1 MGESFLGLPNRFKI
15 INDLLESTY
24 NPNHALSAYQG
35 HKISEDYVKRS
46 GGEKHSMM
54 GDLVTLS
61 LYPIISMSAD
71 IGKPSVKYNNV
82 YASRF
87 HGNADTATKLQSTKT
102 IKLTGSVT
110 GEVTTDLSGNVTI
123 NTTTNHNHDSL
134 YLKLTG
140 GTLKG
145 SILIGGSI
153 CPNGPLYNLGT
164 ISQVWRNVYAET
176 INAKTLTGNASTASK
191 LAEARTI
198 TVSLTPSSSTSS
210 NSGSA
215 AFDGSKD
222 VSINVNAPYF
232 PIDGGNIYG
241 NILFLPGNGI
251 RDNNN
256 HEILGYSSSSHYDG
270 LYDIHIGKSLW
281 NVDEKAGQTNIYSNI
296 LPVYIKTKGTY
307 DALELKSDGAAY
319 VYMGCSNNGSYI
331 RSLYYDDS
339 NALNINTL
347 RIPLKS
353 GEDLDYNGNTIYHSG
368 NLDPSKYISMN
379 GGTLSGNISP
389 KLNDTYYL
397 GDGTYKFKGV
407 YATNLYGNADTATKL
422 QTARTLTIGN
432 TAKQFDGSSDVSW
445 SLTEIG
451 AADANV
457 VSKIGTQS
465 GVVNFNYAY
474 SSGDSK
480 ELGDMDK
487 LTFYGD
493 SYTARTLEAGTYII
507 ISRVVG
513 KFLARYIG
521 IGIAVGSNLSNLS
534 VIESSMTILPSN
546 PIIVADDKTT
556 VRPKNN
562 EYQHKVQSMSI
573 QTFTTNTVVAPYFA
587 IEPSPNWGGALM
599 YYTLTLQYIRIK

>member
-61 LYPIISMSAD
+61 LYPIITMSAD

-270 LYDIHIGKSLW
+270 LYDIHIGKNLW
-281 NVDEKAGQTNIYSNI
+281 DVDRAGQTNIYSNI

-368 NLDPSKYISMN
+368 NLDPSKYISIN

-422 QTARTLTIGN
+422 QTARTITVGN
-432 TAKQFDGSSDVSW
+432 TSRTFDGSGNISW
-445 SLTEIG
+445 SLSEIG
-451 AADANV
+451 AANASVVGADTGFKRISDVEYKTDGTKMIGDLGELKFYGDANV
-457 VSKIGTQS
+457 AITLDPGTY
-465 GVVNFNYAY
+465 VINARVA
-474 SSGDSK
+474 GDF
-480 ELGDMDK
+480 M
-487 LTFYGD
+487 
-493 SYTARTLEAGTYII
+493 ARTIT
-507 ISRVVG
+507 V
-513 KFLARYIG
+513 
-521 IGIAVGSNLSNLS
+521 GIATGASLAS
-534 VIESSMTILPSN
+534 VSPIDTSCTTIPSN
-546 PIIVADDKTT
+546 PIIVNDDGN
-556 VRPKNN
+556 VVARVN
-562 EYQHKVQSMSI
+562 EFLHRVPSITI
-573 QTFTTNTVVAPYFA
+573 QTFTAKTVVVPYCR
-587 IEPSPNWGGALM
+587 ILPSPNWGISVM
-599 YYTLTLQYIRIK
+599 YYNLSIRAVRIK